1 MFLWFCSTDNEP
13 RLWRDNGV
21 FLLLTM
27 DKGATLIPNTLKL
40 MALGAGA
47 LLLAGCVSSP
57 IPVSANFP
65 ITIEP
70 KVRSAGHWG
79 QLSNDV
85 VKQTLEALGKA
96 GVSGNLY
103 VALPVNPTAFDK
115 AFQQFLITD
124 LVRAGRVVQ
133 QGPEQAL
140 VVSYQTQVVR
150 HNSPRPNFLPGRFT
164 MITAGLYAAYGLGYN
179 PVGDKMAGGLAAAA
193 GADYIASES
202 SGGPTATE
210 LILTTTIATGGRYLV
225 RKTDVYYVEEA
236 DTTLMQYKAP
246 QVMKVVGP

>member
-1 MFLWFCSTDNEP
+1 
-13 RLWRDNGV
+13 
-21 FLLLTM
+21 M
-27 DKGATLIPNTLKL
+27 DKGATLIPKTLKL
-40 MALGAGA
+40 LALGATA
-47 LLLAGCVSSP
+47 AVLAGCASSP

-65 ITIEP
+65 LTVEP

-79 QLSNDV
+79 LLSNDV
-85 VKQTLEALGKA
+85 AKQTLESLNKL

-103 VALPVNPTAFDK
+103 VALPTNATAFDK
-115 AFQQFLITD
+115 AFNNFLITD
-124 LVRAGRVVQ
+124 LVKSGRVVQ
-133 QGPEQAL
+133 QYPDQAL
-140 VVSYQTQVVR
+140 EVSYQTQVVR

-164 MITAGLYAAYGLGYN
+164 MITTGLYAAYGLGTAPY
-179 PVGDKMAGGLAAAA
+179 GDKLAGGLAAAV

-210 LILTTTIATGGRYLV
+210 LILTTTIASGGRYLV

-236 DTTLMQYKAP
+236 DTTLLQYRAP

>member
-1 MFLWFCSTDNEP
+1 
-13 RLWRDNGV
+13 
-21 FLLLTM
+21 M
-27 DKGATLIPNTLKL
+27 DKGATLIPNTLKQ

-47 LLLAGCVSSP
+47 ALLVGCASSP

-65 ITIEP
+65 ITVEP
-70 KVRSAGHWG
+70 KVRSAGHWN

-85 VKQTLEALGKA
+85 VKQTLDSLGKL

-103 VALPVNPTAFDK
+103 VALPANPTAFDK

-124 LVRAGRVVQ
+124 LVKSGRVVQ
-133 QGPEQAL
+133 QGPENAL
-140 VVSYQTQVVR
+140 EVSYQTQVVR

-164 MITAGLYAAYGLGYN
+164 MITAGLYAAYGLGSN

-193 GADYIASES
+193 GLDYIASEN

-210 LILTTTIATGGRYLV
+210 LILTTTIASGGRYLV

-236 DTTLMQYKAP
+236 DATLMQYKAP

>member
-1 MFLWFCSTDNEP
+1 
-13 RLWRDNGV
+13 
-21 FLLLTM
+21 M
-27 DKGATLIPNTLKL
+27 DKGATLIPKTLKL
-40 MALGAGA
+40 MALAAAGA
-47 LLLAGCVSSP
+47 AVLAGCASSP

-65 ITIEP
+65 ITVEP

-85 VKQTLEALGKA
+85 VKQTLESLNKL

-103 VALPVNPTAFDK
+103 VAMPANATTFDK
-115 AFQQFLITD
+115 AFNNFLITD
-124 LVRAGRVVQ
+124 FVKAGRVVQ
-133 QGPEQAL
+133 QTPDQAL
-140 VVSYQTQVVR
+140 EVSYQTQVVR
-150 HNSPRPNFLPGRFT
+150 HNSYRPNFLPGRFT
-164 MITAGLYAAYGLGYN
+164 MITAGLYAAYGLGVDPN
-179 PVGDKMAGGLAAAA
+179 FGDKMAGGLAAAI

-225 RKTDVYYVEEA
+225 RKTDVYYVEEVDA
-236 DTTLMQYKAP
+236 PLMQYKAP

>member
-1 MFLWFCSTDNEP
+1 
-13 RLWRDNGV
+13 
-21 FLLLTM
+21 M
-27 DKGATLIPNTLKL
+27 DKGATLIPKTLKL
-40 MALGAGA
+40 MAMAAAGA
-47 LLLAGCVSSP
+47 AVLAGCASSP

-65 ITIEP
+65 ITVEP

-85 VKQTLEALGKA
+85 VKQTLESLNKL

-103 VALPVNPTAFDK
+103 VALPTNATAFDK
-115 AFQQFLITD
+115 AFNNFLITD
-124 LVRAGRVVQ
+124 FVKAGRVVQ
-133 QGPEQAL
+133 QNPDQAL
-140 VVSYQTQVVR
+140 EVSYETQVVR
-150 HNSPRPNFLPGRFT
+150 HNSYRPNFLPGRFT
-164 MITAGLYAAYGLGYN
+164 MITAGLYAAYGLGVDPN
-179 PVGDKMAGGLAAAA
+179 FGDKMAGGLAAAI

-225 RKTDVYYVEEA
+225 RKTDVYYVEEVDA
-236 DTTLMQYKAP
+236 SLMQYKAP